1 MWRETKILL
10 IDDDSVRR
18 RDLAVILNF
27 LGEENLA
34 SPSHEWEQAVKVLPS
49 SREVLCVL
57 VGTVSTAGGLSSLL
71 KTLAVWDEFL
81 PIMLL
86 GEVSSVDLPE
96 DQRRRVLSSLEM
108 PPSYSKLL
116 DSLHRAQVY
125 REMYD
130 QARER
135 GRHREPNLFRSLVG
149 TSRAIQH
156 VRQMMQQVADTD
168 ASVLILGESGTGKEV
183 VARNLH
189 YHSKR
194 RDAPFVPVNCGAI
207 PAELLESELF
217 GHEKGAFTG
226 AITSRAGRFEL
237 ANGGTLF
244 LDEIGDMPL
253 PMQVKLLRVLQ
264 ERTFERVGSNK
275 TQCADVRIIA
285 ATHKN
290 LESMIEVGA
299 FREDLYYRLNVFPI
313 EMAPLR
319 ERVEDIP
326 LLMNELISR
335 MEHEKRGSIRFN
347 SAAIMSLCR
356 HAWPGNVR
364 ELANLVERMAIM
376 HPYGVI
382 GVVELP
388 KKFRYVDDEDE
399 QMVDNLR
406 SDMEERVAINSATTD
421 FVASAN
427 AMLPPEGLD
436 LKDYLGGLEQG
447 LIQQA
452 LDDANGIVARAA
464 ERLRIRRTTLVEKMR
479 KYGMS
484 RREGEEQA
492 DD

>member
-237 ANGGTLF
+237 AMAARCSSMKSAICRCRCRSNCYASCRK
-244 LDEIGDMPL
+244 EPL
-253 PMQVKLLRVLQ
+253 SVW
-264 ERTFERVGSNK
+264 
-275 TQCADVRIIA
+275 A
-285 ATHKN
+285 ATRPKA
-290 LESMIEVGA
+290 LMCGSSPP
-299 FREDLYYRLNVFPI
+299 PI
-313 EMAPLR
+313 KTSKA
-319 ERVEDIP
+319 
-326 LLMNELISR
+326 
-335 MEHEKRGSIRFN
+335 
-347 SAAIMSLCR
+347 
-356 HAWPGNVR
+356 
-364 ELANLVERMAIM
+364 
-376 HPYGVI
+376 
-382 GVVELP
+382 
-388 KKFRYVDDEDE
+388 
-399 QMVDNLR
+399 
-406 SDMEERVAINSATTD
+406 
-421 FVASAN
+421 
-427 AMLPPEGLD
+427 
-436 LKDYLGGLEQG
+436 
-447 LIQQA
+447 
-452 LDDANGIVARAA
+452 
-464 ERLRIRRTTLVEKMR
+464 
-479 KYGMS
+479 
-484 RREGEEQA
+484 
-492 DD
+492 

>member
-18 RDLAVILNF
+18 RDLAVILSF
-27 LGEENLA
+27 LGEENLT
-34 SPSHEWEQAVKVLPS
+34 SPSHEWEQAVSALAS

-57 VGTVSTAGGLSSLL
+57 IGTVSAVGGLSALL
-71 KTLAVWDEFL
+71 KTLATWDEFL

-86 GEVSSVDLPE
+86 GDISSADLPD

-275 TQCADVRIIA
+275 TQSADVRIIA

-290 LESMIEVGA
+290 LESMIEIGA

-335 MEHEKRGSIRFN
+335 MEHEKRGSVPVPPRL
-347 SAAIMSLCR
+347 AGQRPRAGQPGR
-356 HAWPGNVR
+356 AHGDHAPVR
-364 ELANLVERMAIM
+364 GDWRRGTAEEI
-376 HPYGVI
+376 P
-382 GVVELP
+382 
-388 KKFRYVDDEDE
+388 
-399 QMVDNLR
+399 LR
-406 SDMEERVAINSATTD
+406 GR
-421 FVASAN
+421 
-427 AMLPPEGLD
+427 
-436 LKDYLGGLEQG
+436 
-447 LIQQA
+447 
-452 LDDANGIVARAA
+452 
-464 ERLRIRRTTLVEKMR
+464 
-479 KYGMS
+479 
-484 RREGEEQA
+484 
-492 DD
+492 

>member
-27 LGEENLA
+27 LGEENL
-34 SPSHEWEQAVKVLPS
+34 PCGSHDWQQAVSSLSS
-49 SREVLCVL
+49 SREVICVL
-57 VGTVSTAGGLSSLL
+57 IGTVNAPGAVLGLL
-71 KTLAVWDEFL
+71 KTLSTWDEFL
-81 PIMLL
+81 PVLL
-86 GEVSSVDLPE
+86 MGDISSVDLPE
-96 DQRRRVLSSLEM
+96 DQRRRVLSTLEM

-194 RDAPFVPVNCGAI
+194 RDGPFVPVNCGAI

-253 PMQVKLLRVLQ
+253 PM
-264 ERTFERVGSNK
+264 
-275 TQCADVRIIA
+275 
-285 ATHKN
+285 
-290 LESMIEVGA
+290 
-299 FREDLYYRLNVFPI
+299 
-313 EMAPLR
+313 
-319 ERVEDIP
+319 
-326 LLMNELISR
+326 
-335 MEHEKRGSIRFN
+335 
-347 SAAIMSLCR
+347 
-356 HAWPGNVR
+356 
-364 ELANLVERMAIM
+364 
-376 HPYGVI
+376 
-382 GVVELP
+382 
-388 KKFRYVDDEDE
+388 
-399 QMVDNLR
+399 
-406 SDMEERVAINSATTD
+406 
-421 FVASAN
+421 
-427 AMLPPEGLD
+427 
-436 LKDYLGGLEQG
+436 
-447 LIQQA
+447 
-452 LDDANGIVARAA
+452 
-464 ERLRIRRTTLVEKMR
+464 
-479 KYGMS
+479 
-484 RREGEEQA
+484 
-492 DD
+492 

>member
-10 IDDDSVRR
+10 IDDNRERR
-18 RDLAVILNF
+18 RDLTVILNF
-27 LGEENLA
+27 LGEEHLACGSSDWREAVAALA
-34 SPSHEWEQAVKVLPS
+34 SSRVVLS
-49 SREVLCVL
+49 VLLGEVTARG
-57 VGTVSTAGGLSSLL
+57 GTLELL
-71 KTLAVWDEFL
+71 KQLEEWDEFL
-81 PIMLL
+81 PLL
-86 GEVSSVDLPE
+86 LIEQTVPADWSDDL
-96 DQRRRVLSSLEM
+96 RRRVLATLEM
-108 PPSYSKLL
+108 PPSYNKLL

-125 REMYD
+125 REMHD
-130 QARER
+130 QARDR
-135 GRHREPNLFRSLVG
+135 GRQREPNLFRSLVG
-149 TSRAIQH
+149 TSRAIGH
-156 VRQMMQQVADTD
+156 VRQMMQQVADTE

-194 RDAPFVPVNCGAI
+194 REAPFVPVNCGAI

-226 AITSRAGRFEL
+226 AITTRAGRFEL

-275 TQCADVRIIA
+275 TQSADVRIIA

-290 LESMIEVGA
+290 LEQMIEQGS

-335 MEHEKRGSIRFN
+335 MEIEKRGSIRFN

-356 HAWPGNVR
+356 HDWAGNVR

-382 GVVELP
+382 GVIELP
-388 KKFRYVDDEDE
+388 KKFRHVDDEDE
-399 QMVDNLR
+399 QQATRERNDL
-406 SDMEERVAINSATTD
+406 EERATFHVGLPGMD
-421 FVASAN
+421 SP

-436 LKDYLGGLEQG
+436 LKDYLGNLEQG

-452 LDDANGIVARAA
+452 LDDASGVVARAA

-479 KYGMS
+479 KYGMT
-484 RREGEEQA
+484 RRDDDEQPE
-492 DD
+492 D

>member
-27 LGEENLA
+27 LGEENL
-34 SPSHEWEQAVKVLPS
+34 PCGSHDWQQAVGSLSS
-49 SREVLCVL
+49 SREVICVL
-57 VGTVSTAGGLSSLL
+57 IGTVNAPGALPGLL
-71 KTLAVWDEFL
+71 KTLATWDEFL
-81 PIMLL
+81 PVLL
-86 GEVSSVDLPE
+86 MGDNSSIDLPE
-96 DQRRRVLSSLEM
+96 DQRRRVLSTLEM

-275 TQCADVRIIA
+275 TQSVDVRIIA

-290 LESMIEVGA
+290 LESMIEIGT

-326 LLMNELISR
+326 LLMNELIVTAIWSFQIFDLIYLTT
-335 MEHEKRGSIRFN
+335 KGGPGDATYVLSIGIYNNTFTARRVGVG
-347 SAAIMSLCR
+347 AAWSMILMIIIMGLAGLMMLR
-356 HAWPGNVR
+356 QRNR
-364 ELANLVERMAIM
+364 EIA
-376 HPYGVI
+376 
-382 GVVELP
+382 
-388 KKFRYVDDEDE
+388 
-399 QMVDNLR
+399 
-406 SDMEERVAINSATTD
+406 
-421 FVASAN
+421 
-427 AMLPPEGLD
+427 
-436 LKDYLGGLEQG
+436 
-447 LIQQA
+447 
-452 LDDANGIVARAA
+452 
-464 ERLRIRRTTLVEKMR
+464 
-479 KYGMS
+479 
-484 RREGEEQA
+484 
-492 DD
+492 

>member
-34 SPSHEWEQAVKVLPS
+34 SPSLDWEQAVSALSS

-57 VGTVSTAGGLSSLL
+57 VGDVSIAGGVSGLL
-71 KTLAVWDEFL
+71 KKLAAWDEFL

-86 GEVSSVDLPE
+86 GEISSVDLPE
-96 DQRRRVLSSLEM
+96 DQRRRVLSTLEM

-130 QARER
+130 HARVR

-156 VRQMMQQVADTD
+156 VRQMMQQVADTE

-264 ERTFERVGSNK
+264 
-275 TQCADVRIIA
+275 
-285 ATHKN
+285 
-290 LESMIEVGA
+290 
-299 FREDLYYRLNVFPI
+299 
-313 EMAPLR
+313 
-319 ERVEDIP
+319 
-326 LLMNELISR
+326 
-335 MEHEKRGSIRFN
+335 
-347 SAAIMSLCR
+347 
-356 HAWPGNVR
+356 
-364 ELANLVERMAIM
+364 
-376 HPYGVI
+376 
-382 GVVELP
+382 
-388 KKFRYVDDEDE
+388 
-399 QMVDNLR
+399 
-406 SDMEERVAINSATTD
+406 
-421 FVASAN
+421 
-427 AMLPPEGLD
+427 
-436 LKDYLGGLEQG
+436 
-447 LIQQA
+447 
-452 LDDANGIVARAA
+452 
-464 ERLRIRRTTLVEKMR
+464 
-479 KYGMS
+479 
-484 RREGEEQA
+484 
-492 DD
+492 